1 MREKRK
7 HTKGLIAAGCLAA
20 GAAAAGMML
29 YRHYL
34 PPVQKKKEESAWP
47 FALLLGCPNR
57 KDGSMSTS
65 QIMRCQTA
73 IDAFEKGLYHV
84 LVISGAAVRHDRV
97 EALEMKNWIE
107 QNSPVS
113 IPVIVET
120 SARNTWE
127 NFKNV
132 SGIIQD
138 NPVLIITSDLHAR
151 RSAATAA
158 HFFSH
163 YDLYTYPE
171 RRPKHIMREIP
182 SRMIYLRLE
191 MEKDLN
197 RLKDSLNT
205 FAESAA
211 QADQNPSEQP
221 SALPDPSDP
230 KEQNKD

>member
-1 MREKRK
+1 MSENKK
-7 HTKGLIAAGCLAA
+7 QSKGLLLAGGLACA
-20 GAAAAGMML
+20 AAAAGLMV

-34 PPVQKKKEESAWP
+34 PPVKKQKEESAYP

-65 QIMRCQTA
+65 QIKRCRTA

-84 LVISGAAVRHDRV
+84 LVISGAAVRSDKV
-97 EALEMKNWIE
+97 EALEMKNWIDE
-107 QNSPVS
+107 HSPVK
-113 IPVIVET
+113 IPVIVEI

-132 SGIIQD
+132 SQIIQD

-158 HFFSH
+158 HFFSD
-163 YDLYTYPE
+163 YGLYTYPE
-171 RRPKHIMREIP
+171 HRPRHILREVP

-205 FAESAA
+205 FEQSAKETDAPAEEAA
-211 QADQNPSEQP
+211 AEPEEQSE
-221 SALPDPSDP
+221 D
-230 KEQNKD
+230 